1 VIQELETIVSD
12 VVKETEDST
21 TLFLSTGQESPEYK
35 AGQFLTVDPHQF
47 PALERWCLFLEG
59 LKGKKEPP
67 RAYSMSSAPHEKY
80 VAFTIKEDIYYP
92 GETEYPPLLSPLLT
106 YRIPVGSKMKIKGYT
121 GSYVID
127 EAIQN
132 GCDHILH
139 LCAGSGIVPNYAII
153 KDELNNGSDKKHT
166 LIFTNK
172 TWNDII
178 FRDVLDEL
186 AADYPDKFKVIHTI
200 TREESDELGSKG
212 VHFGRADIELI
223 KSQINDIDSTVAFV
237 CGPAITGLE
246 KKKAKEAGVEPTPR
260 FVNTMLEYVGEI
272 GIPSDRVKKE
282 SW

>member
-1 VIQELETIVSD
+1 MIQEMEVIVSD
-12 VVKETEDST
+12 VVRETEDST
-21 TLFLSTGQESPEYK
+21 TLFLFTGQESPEYQ

-47 PALERWCLFLEG
+47 PALERWCSYLEL

-67 RAYSMSSAPHEKY
+67 RAYSMSSAPNEKY
-80 VAFTIKEDIYYP
+80 VSFTVKEDVYYQ
-92 GETEYPPLLSPLLT
+92 GETKYPPLLSPLLT
-106 YRIPVGSKMKIKGYT
+106 FRTPVGTKMKIKGYT
-121 GSYVID
+121 GSYIVD
-127 EAIQN
+127 EAVQN

-139 LCAGSGIVPNYAII
+139 LCAGSGIVPNYSII

-178 FRDVLDEL
+178 FRDSLNEL
-186 AADYPDKFKVIHTI
+186 AADYPDKFKIIHTI
-200 TREESDELGSKG
+200 TREENSKLESRG
-212 VHFGRADIELI
+212 IHFGRPDIDLI
-223 KSQINDIDSTVAFV
+223 KSQIDDIDSTVAFV
-237 CGPAITGLE
+237 CGPAITGIE

-260 FVNTMLEYVGEI
+260 FVNTMLEYVEKI

>member
-1 VIQELETIVSD
+1 MIQELEVIVSD
-12 VVKETEDST
+12 VVRETDDST

-47 PALERWCLFLEG
+47 PALKRWCLFLEQ

-67 RAYSMSSAPHEKY
+67 RAYSMSSAPNEKY
-80 VAFTIKEDIYYP
+80 VAFTIKEDVFYP
-92 GETEYPPLLSPLLT
+92 GETKYPPLLSPLLT

-121 GSYVID
+121 GSYVVD
-127 EAIQN
+127 EAVQN

-153 KDELNNGSDKKHT
+153 KDELNNGTGIKHT

-178 FRDVLDEL
+178 FREGLHEL
-186 AADYPDKFKVIHTI
+186 EADHPDKFKVIHTI
-200 TREESDELGSKG
+200 TREENDKLKSKG
-212 VHFGRADIELI
+212 VHFGRSDIDLI

-246 KKKAKEAGVEPTPR
+246 KKKAKEAGVEPTPIQCFNMSR
-260 FVNTMLEYVGEI
+260 KLVFPRTGLKKKAGNT
-272 GIPSDRVKKE
+272 
-282 SW
+282 

>member
-1 VIQELETIVSD
+1 MIQELDTIVSD
-12 VVKETEDST
+12 VVMETEDSAT
-21 TLFLSTGQESPEYK
+21 IFLSTGEELPEYQ

-47 PALERWCLFLEG
+47 PALERWCQYLEL
-59 LKGKKEPP
+59 LKGRKEPA

-80 VAFTIKEDIYYP
+80 VSFTVKEDIFYP
-92 GETEYPPLLSPLLT
+92 GETKYPPLLSPLLT
-106 YRIPVGSKMKIKGYT
+106 YRIPIGSKMKIKGYT
-121 GSYVID
+121 GSYVVD

-153 KDELNNGSDKKHT
+153 KDELKNGSNIKHT

-172 TWNDII
+172 TWDDII
-178 FRDVLDEL
+178 FRDSLNKL
-186 AADYPDKFKVIHTI
+186 AADHPDKVKVIHTI
-200 TREESDELGSKG
+200 TREENNELKSKG
-212 VHFGRADIELI
+212 VHFGRPDIDFI

-237 CGPAITGLE
+237 CGPAITGIE

-260 FVNTMLEYVGEI
+260 FVNTMLEYVEEI
-272 GIPSDRVKKE
+272 GIPDERVKKE

>member
-1 VIQELETIVSD
+1 MIQEMEVIVSD
-12 VVKETEDST
+12 VVRETEDST
-21 TLFLSTGQESPEYK
+21 TLFLFTGQESPEYQ

-47 PALERWCLFLEG
+47 PALERWCSYLEL

-67 RAYSMSSAPHEKY
+67 RAYSMSSAPNEKY
-80 VAFTIKEDIYYP
+80 VSFTVKEDVYYP
-92 GETEYPPLLSPLLT
+92 GETKYPPLLSPLLT
-106 YRIPVGSKMKIKGYT
+106 FRTPVGTKMKIKGYT
-121 GSYVID
+121 GSYIVD
-127 EAIQN
+127 EAVQN

-139 LCAGSGIVPNYAII
+139 LCAGSGIVPNYSII

-178 FRDVLDEL
+178 FRDSLNEL
-186 AADYPDKFKVIHTI
+186 AADYPDKFKIIHTI
-200 TREESDELGSKG
+200 TREENSKLESRG
-212 VHFGRADIELI
+212 VHFGRPDIDLI
-223 KSQINDIDSTVAFV
+223 KSQIDDIDSTVAFV
-237 CGPAITGLE
+237 CGPAITGIE

-260 FVNTMLEYVGEI
+260 FVNTMLEYVEKI

>member
-1 VIQELETIVSD
+1 MIQELDTVVTD
-12 VVKETEDST
+12 VVMETEDSAT
-21 TLFLSTGQESPEYK
+21 IFLYTGQESPEYQ

-47 PALERWCLFLEG
+47 PALERWCLYLEEQ
-59 LKGKKEPP
+59 KGKKEPP

-80 VAFTIKEDIYYP
+80 VSFTIKEDIYYP
-92 GETEYPPLLSPLLT
+92 GETKYPPLLSPLLT
-106 YRIPVGSKMKIKGYT
+106 YRVAVGSKMKVKGYT
-121 GSYVID
+121 GSYVVD
-127 EAIQN
+127 EEVQN

-139 LCAGSGIVPNYAII
+139 LCAGSGIVPNYSII

-178 FRDVLDEL
+178 FRDSLNEL
-186 AADYPDKFKVIHTI
+186 AADHPDNFKIIHAI
-200 TREESDELGSKG
+200 TREENDKLRSNG
-212 VHFGRADIELI
+212 VRFGRPDIDLI
-223 KSQINDIDSTVAFV
+223 NSQIDDIDSTVAFV

-260 FVNTMLEYVGEI
+260 FVNTMLEYVEEI
-272 GIPSDRVKKE
+272 GIPSERVKKE

>member
-1 VIQELETIVSD
+1 MIQEMEVIVSD
-12 VVKETEDST
+12 VVRETEDST
-21 TLFLSTGQESPEYK
+21 TLFLFTGQESPEYQ

-47 PALERWCLFLEG
+47 PALERWCSYLEL

-67 RAYSMSSAPHEKY
+67 RAYSMSSAPNEKY
-80 VAFTIKEDIYYP
+80 VSFTVKEDVYYQ
-92 GETEYPPLLSPLLT
+92 GETKYPPLLSPLLT
-106 YRIPVGSKMKIKGYT
+106 FRTPVGTKMKIKGYT
-121 GSYVID
+121 GSYIVD
-127 EAIQN
+127 EAVQN

-139 LCAGSGIVPNYAII
+139 LCAGSGIVPNYSII

-178 FRDVLDEL
+178 FRDSLNEL
-186 AADYPDKFKVIHTI
+186 AADYPDKFKIIHTI
-200 TREESDELGSKG
+200 TREENSKLESRG
-212 VHFGRADIELI
+212 VHFGRPDIDLI
-223 KSQINDIDSTVAFV
+223 KSQIDDIDSTVAFV
-237 CGPAITGLE
+237 CGPAITGIE

-260 FVNTMLEYVGEI
+260 FVNTMLEYVEEI

>member
-1 VIQELETIVSD
+1 MIQEMEVIVSD
-12 VVKETEDST
+12 VVRETEDST
-21 TLFLSTGQESPEYK
+21 TLFLFTGQESPEYH

-47 PALERWCLFLEG
+47 PALERWCSYLEL

-67 RAYSMSSAPHEKY
+67 RAYSMSSAPNEKY
-80 VAFTIKEDIYYP
+80 VSFTVKEDVYYQ
-92 GETEYPPLLSPLLT
+92 GETKYPPLLSPLLT
-106 YRIPVGSKMKIKGYT
+106 FRTPVGTKMKIKGYT
-121 GSYVID
+121 GSYIVD
-127 EAIQN
+127 EAVQN

-139 LCAGSGIVPNYAII
+139 LCAGSGIVPNYSII

-178 FRDVLDEL
+178 FRDSLNEL
-186 AADYPDKFKVIHTI
+186 AADYPDKFKIIHTI
-200 TREESDELGSKG
+200 TREENSKLESRG
-212 VHFGRADIELI
+212 VHFGRPDIDLI
-223 KSQINDIDSTVAFV
+223 KSQIDDIDSTVAFV
-237 CGPAITGLE
+237 CGPAITGIE

-260 FVNTMLEYVGEI
+260 FVNTMLEYVEKI

>member
-1 VIQELETIVSD
+1 MIQEMEVIVSD
-12 VVKETEDST
+12 VVRETEDST
-21 TLFLSTGQESPEYK
+21 TLFLFTGQESPEYQ

-47 PALERWCLFLEG
+47 PALERWCSYLEL

-67 RAYSMSSAPHEKY
+67 RAYSMSSAPNEKY
-80 VAFTIKEDIYYP
+80 VSFTVKEDVYYQ
-92 GETEYPPLLSPLLT
+92 GETKYPPLLSPLLT
-106 YRIPVGSKMKIKGYT
+106 FRTPVGTKMKIKGYT
-121 GSYVID
+121 GSYIVD
-127 EAIQN
+127 EAVQN

-139 LCAGSGIVPNYAII
+139 LCAGSGIVPNYSII

-178 FRDVLDEL
+178 FRDSLNEL
-186 AADYPDKFKVIHTI
+186 AADYPDKFKIIHTI
-200 TREESDELGSKG
+200 TREENSKLESRG
-212 VHFGRADIELI
+212 VHFGRPDIDLI
-223 KSQINDIDSTVAFV
+223 KSQIDDIDSTVAFV
-237 CGPAITGLE
+237 CGPAITGIE

-260 FVNTMLEYVGEI
+260 FVNTMLEYVEKI